1 MIFQLLKLLPASMPH
16 GRRLR
21 ANIFGLALEGILM
34 GVGFALL
41 VPLLRAMFDSD
52 YDTAWVWLGA
62 MTAVLAAYGVVRWI
76 TQMLGFIS
84 AINLARGLFE
94 RLGDK
99 IAQLPLGW
107 FDATRVGSLGRL
119 TSQGVIDIMGVPAH
133 LLRPVVN
140 AFITPVTVIVVMFA
154 FDWRLALA
162 AAITAPL
169 AWLVYQ
175 WSAGLVQ
182 RTDHRSDDAAVDA
195 ANRVVEFAQTQAVL
209 RGFGYATRS
218 FKQLDD
224 ALQEQRDAGRSQLM
238 IAAPGLAGFILVVQI
253 AFTILLMFGLNLAL
267 GGNIDAAELLA
278 ILVLAARYVDP
289 MIEAADLG
297 GALRISKN
305 SLGRMETVF
314 ATPSLPEPEESAQPA
329 TAAIEF
335 DSVSFAYEQHTVL
348 DEISFTA
355 PERTMTAVVGPSGAG
370 KTTILRLI
378 ARFWDASSG
387 SVTIG
392 GADVRSLS
400 TEVLM
405 SQISVVFQ
413 DVYLFD
419 GTIEENIRLGRPE
432 ATDAEVRAAAALARV
447 DEIAER
453 LPEGWDARVGEGGA
467 RLSGGER
474 QRVSIA
480 RAILKDAPIVLL
492 DEATAALDPINERA
506 VQEALQALT
515 HNKTLV
521 VVAHRLQTVQ
531 AADQILVLDQGQ
543 IVERGSHAQL
553 LVQDGRY
560 AAFWSERVRAAG
572 WRLADQP
579 DQADQADQAG
589 QSEAEVSVD

>member
-1 MIFQLLKLLPASMPH
+1 MIFQLLQLLPASLPH

-21 ANIFGLALEGILM
+21 ANMFGLALESIITGI
-34 GVGFALL
+34 GFALL
-41 VPLLRAMFDSD
+41 VPLLRATFDGD
-52 YDTAWVWLGA
+52 FDTAWIWLGGMA
-62 MTAVLAAYGVVRWI
+62 GVLAAYGIVRWI

-84 AINLARGLFE
+84 AINLGRGLFE

-119 TSQGVIDIMGVPAH
+119 TSQGVIDVMGVPAH

-140 AFITPVTVIVVMFA
+140 AFVTPVTVMIVMFA

-182 RTDHRSDDAAVDA
+182 KTDHRMDDAKVDA
-195 ANRVVEFAQTQAVL
+195 SNRVVEFAQTQAVL

-224 ALQEQRDAGRSQLM
+224 ALQEQRDAGRSQLL
-238 IAAPGLAGFILVVQI
+238 IAAPGLAGFVLVVQI
-253 AFTILLMFGLNLAL
+253 AFTILLLFGLNLAL
-267 GGNIDAAELLA
+267 GGNIEVAELLA

-297 GALRISKN
+297 GALRISRN
-305 SLGRMETVF
+305 SLGRMETLF
-314 ATPSLPEPEESAQPA
+314 A
-329 TAAIEF
+329 TAALPESESSRQPANA
-335 DSVSFAYEQHTVL
+335 SVSFEAVDFAYEAHTVV
-348 DEISFTA
+348 DQVSFTA
-355 PERTMTAVVGPSGAG
+355 PERTMTAIVGPSGAG
-370 KTTILRLI
+370 KTTVLRLI
-378 ARFWDASSG
+378 ARFWDASAG
-387 SVTIG
+387 TVRIG
-392 GADVRSLS
+392 GVDVRDLS

-405 SQISVVFQ
+405 RQISVVFQ

-419 GTIEENIRLGRPE
+419 GTIEENIRLGRPD
-432 ATDAEVRAAAALARV
+432 ATDAEVRAAATLARV

-453 LPEGWDARVGEGGA
+453 LPEGWEARVGEGGA

-506 VQEALQALT
+506 VQQALQELT
-515 HNKTLV
+515 HNKTLI

-531 AADQILVLDQGQ
+531 AADQILVLDQGR
-543 IVERGSHAQL
+543 IVERGSHLEL
-553 LVQDGRY
+553 LSQDGRY

-572 WRLADQP
+572 WRLASE
-579 DQADQADQAG
+579 A
-589 QSEAEVSVD
+589 EAEVSAD

>member
-1 MIFQLLKLLPASMPH
+1 MILQLLQLLPASMPH
-16 GRRLR
+16 GRTLR
-21 ANIFGLALEGILM
+21 ANMFGLVLESILM

-41 VPLLRAMFDSD
+41 VPLLRATFDGD

-62 MTAVLAAYGVVRWI
+62 MAGVLGAYGIVRWI

-119 TSQGVIDIMGVPAH
+119 TSQGVIDVMGVPAH

-140 AFITPVTVIVVMFA
+140 AFVTPVTVIVVMFA

-169 AWLVYQ
+169 AWIVYQ
-175 WSAGLVQ
+175 WSAGLVEK
-182 RTDHRSDDAAVDA
+182 TDHRADDAKVDSS
-195 ANRVVEFAQTQAVL
+195 NRVVEFAQTQAVL

-224 ALQEQRDAGRSQLM
+224 ALQEQRDAGRSQLL
-238 IAAPGLAGFILVVQI
+238 IAAPGLAGFILVVQL
-253 AFTILLMFGLNLAL
+253 AFTVLLLFGLNLAL
-267 GGNIDAAELLA
+267 GGNIEVAELLA
-278 ILVLAARYVDP
+278 MLVLAARYVDP

-297 GALRISKN
+297 GALRISRN
-305 SLGRMETVF
+305 SLSRMQTVF
-314 ATPSLPEPEESAQPA
+314 GTPALPEVESSRHPA
-329 TAAIEF
+329 SASISF
-335 DSVSFAYEQHTVL
+335 DSVGFAYEDNTVL
-348 DEISFTA
+348 NQISFTA
-355 PERTMTAVVGPSGAG
+355 PEHTMTAIVGPSGAG

-387 SVTIG
+387 SVSIG
-392 GADVRSLS
+392 GVDVREMS

-405 SQISVVFQ
+405 RQIAVVFQ

-432 ATDAEVRAAAALARV
+432 ATDAEVRATADLARV
-447 DEIAER
+447 TEIADR
-453 LPEGWDARVGEGGA
+453 LPEGWESRVGEGGA

-506 VQEALQALT
+506 VQQALQALT
-515 HNKTLV
+515 RDKTLV
-521 VVAHRLQTVQ
+521 VVAHRLQTIQ
-531 AADQILVLDQGQ
+531 AADQILVLDHGQ
-543 IVERGSHAQL
+543 FVGRGSHLEL
-553 LVQDGRY
+553 LAQDGRY
-560 AAFWSERVRAAG
+560 ATFWEERVRAAG
-572 WRLADQP
+572 WRVAVEAPEGSAENVAAD
-579 DQADQADQAG
+579 
-589 QSEAEVSVD
+589 

>member
-1 MIFQLLKLLPASMPH
+1 MIFQLLQLLPASLPH

-21 ANIFGLALEGILM
+21 ANIIGLALESILTGI
-34 GVGFALL
+34 GFALL
-41 VPLLRAMFDSD
+41 VPLLRATFDGD
-52 YDTAWVWLGA
+52 YDTAWIWLGGMA
-62 MTAVLAAYGVVRWI
+62 GVLVAYGIVRWI

-119 TSQGVIDIMGVPAH
+119 TSQGVIDVMGVPAH

-140 AFITPVTVIVVMFA
+140 AFVTPVTVIIVMFA

-169 AWLVYQ
+169 AWFVYQ

-182 RTDHRSDDAAVDA
+182 KTDHRMDDAKVDA
-195 ANRVVEFAQTQAVL
+195 SNRVVEFAQTQAVL

-224 ALQEQRDAGRSQLM
+224 ALQEQRDAGRSQLL
-238 IAAPGLAGFILVVQI
+238 IAAPGLAGFVLVVQL
-253 AFTILLMFGLNLAL
+253 AFTILLLFGLNLAL
-267 GGNIDAAELLA
+267 GGSIEIAELLA

-297 GALRISKN
+297 GALRMSRN
-305 SLGRMETVF
+305 SLGRMEAVF
-314 ATPSLPEPEESAQPA
+314 ATAALPEAEASQHPDNASISFESV
-329 TAAIEF
+329 T
-335 DSVSFAYEQHTVL
+335 FAYEEHTVL
-348 DEISFTA
+348 DRISLTA
-355 PERTMTAVVGPSGAG
+355 PERTMTALVGPSGAG

-378 ARFWDASSG
+378 ARFWDVTSG
-387 SVTIG
+387 AVRVG
-392 GADVRSLS
+392 GVDVRELS

-419 GTIEENIRLGRPE
+419 GTIEENIRLGRPD
-432 ATDAEVRAAAALARV
+432 ATDADVHAAATLARV

-453 LPEGWDARVGEGGA
+453 LPEGWDASVGEGGA

-506 VQEALQALT
+506 VQQALQALT
-515 HNKTLV
+515 RNKTLI

-531 AADQILVLDQGQ
+531 AADQILVLDQGR
-543 IVERGSHAQL
+543 IVERGSHAEL
-553 LVQDGRY
+553 LESEGRY
-560 AAFWSERVRAAG
+560 ASFWRERVRAAG
-572 WRLADQP
+572 WRVAPEEPQRFAGKVAAD
-579 DQADQADQAG
+579 
-589 QSEAEVSVD
+589 

>member
-1 MIFQLLKLLPASMPH
+1 MIFKLLQLLPASLPH
-16 GRRLR
+16 GRTLR

-41 VPLLRAMFDSD
+41 VPLLRATFDGD

-62 MTAVLAAYGVVRWI
+62 MAGVLAAYGIVRWV

-84 AINLARGLFE
+84 AINLARSLFE

-107 FDATRVGSLGRL
+107 FDVTRVGSLGRL
-119 TSQGVIDIMGVPAH
+119 TSQGVIDVMGVPAH

-140 AFITPVTVIVVMFA
+140 AFVTPITVIIVMFA

-169 AWLVYQ
+169 AWLVYR
-175 WSAGLVQ
+175 WSTGLVA
-182 RTDHRSDDAAVDA
+182 RTDHRHDDAKVDA
-195 ANRVVEFAQTQAVL
+195 SNRVVEFSQAQTVL

-224 ALQEQRDAGRSQLM
+224 ALQEQRDAGRAQLL
-238 IAAPGLAGFILVVQI
+238 IAAPGLAGFVLVVQI
-253 AFTILLMFGLNLAL
+253 AFTVLILFGLDLAL
-267 GGNIDAAELLA
+267 GGDIEVAELLA

-297 GALRISKN
+297 GALRISRN
-305 SLGRMETVF
+305 SLDRMETLF
-314 ATPSLPEPEESAQPA
+314 ATDPLPESESSTEPA
-329 TAAIEF
+329 GAAIEF
-335 DSVSFAYEQHTVL
+335 DSVRFAYEDHTVL
-348 DEISFTA
+348 DDISFTA

-378 ARFWDASSG
+378 ARFWDTSLG
-387 SVTIG
+387 TVRIG
-392 GADVRSLS
+392 GVDVRDLS

-405 SQISVVFQ
+405 RQISVVFQ

-419 GTIEENIRLGRPE
+419 GTIEENIRLGRPD
-432 ATDAEVRAAAALARV
+432 ATDAEVRAAASLARV

-453 LPEGWDARVGEGGA
+453 LPEGWEARVGEAGA

-480 RAILKDAPIVLL
+480 RAILKDSPIVLL

-506 VQEALQALT
+506 VQQALQALT
-515 HNKTLV
+515 HDKTLV

-531 AADQILVLDQGQ
+531 AADQILVLDEGR
-543 IVERGSHAQL
+543 IVERGSHADL
-553 LVQDGRY
+553 LELDGRY
-560 AAFWSERVRAAG
+560 AAFWQERLRAAG
-572 WRLADQP
+572 WRVTAASPQP
-579 DQADQADQAG
+579 TSGNVA
-589 QSEAEVSVD
+589 VD

>member
-1 MIFQLLKLLPASMPH
+1 MIFQLLQLLPASLPH

-21 ANIFGLALEGILM
+21 ANIFGLALESILTGI
-34 GVGFALL
+34 GFALL
-41 VPLLRAMFDSD
+41 VPLLRATFDGD
-52 YDTAWVWLGA
+52 YDTAWIWLGA
-62 MTAVLAAYGVVRWI
+62 MAGVLAAYGVVRWI

-84 AINLARGLFE
+84 AINLGRGLFE

-107 FDATRVGSLGRL
+107 FDATRVGSLSRL
-119 TSQGVIDIMGVPAH
+119 TSQGVIDVMGVPAH

-140 AFITPVTVIVVMFA
+140 AFVTPVTVIILMFA

-175 WSAGLVQ
+175 WSAGLVEK
-182 RTDHRSDDAAVDA
+182 TDHRADDAKVDA
-195 ANRVVEFAQTQAVL
+195 SNRVVEFAQTQAVL

-224 ALQEQRDAGRSQLM
+224 ALQEQRDAGRSQLL
-238 IAAPGLAGFILVVQI
+238 IAAPGLAGFVLVVQI
-253 AFTILLMFGLNLAL
+253 AFTILLLFGLNLAL
-267 GGNIDAAELLA
+267 GGNIEIAELLA
-278 ILVLAARYVDP
+278 MLVLAARYVDP

-297 GALRISKN
+297 GALRISRN
-305 SLGRMETVF
+305 SLSRMETVF
-314 ATPSLPEPEESAQPA
+314 GTPALPETESSKLPA
-329 TAAIEF
+329 DATVSFE
-335 DSVSFAYEQHTVL
+335 SVTFAYEDNTVL
-348 DEISFTA
+348 DGISFTA
-355 PERTMTAVVGPSGAG
+355 PERTMTAIVGPSGAG

-378 ARFWDASSG
+378 ARFWDTSAG
-387 SVTIG
+387 TVRIG
-392 GADVRSLS
+392 GVDVRDLS

-419 GTIEENIRLGRPE
+419 GTIEENIRLGRPD

-447 DEIAER
+447 DDIAER
-453 LPEGWDARVGEGGA
+453 LPEGWESRVGEAGA

-492 DEATAALDPINERA
+492 DEATAALDPINERS
-506 VQEALQALT
+506 VQEALRALT
-515 HNKTLV
+515 HDKTLI

-531 AADQILVLDQGQ
+531 AAAQIIVLEGGG
-543 IVERGSHAQL
+543 IVEQGSHDDL
-553 LVQDGRY
+553 LESNGRY
-560 AAFWSERVRAAG
+560 ATFWNERVRAAG
-572 WRLADQP
+572 WRLA
-579 DQADQADQAG
+579 AEE
-589 QSEAEVSVD
+589 SEVAVD